1 MFIIMIKIFAIVLFF
16 SNLLFSQL
24 EANLIASDFD
34 QPLYVCSLPNT
45 NSLLVLEQ
53 DGLIKIIKDN
63 KVNEQPF
70 LDISDRVHQTW
81 YPADERGLL
90 GLAFDPNYNKNN
102 SLYLNY
108 IDQEGFTIISRFNV
122 ENNLAKKESEK
133 ILLKIKQPYMNH
145 NGGFLEFGPDGYL
158 YISIGDGGSAGDPEN
173 RAQDL
178 TNLFGTIIRIDV
190 SNKDNY
196 TIPENNPF
204 ISNDNAKNEI
214 WHYGLRNVW
223 RFSFDSENGD
233 MYMGDVGQN
242 EWEEINFQPNDHSG
256 GINFGWNILEG
267 NHCYGENNKDCNS
280 SNTVLPIFEY
290 PNDANYVKTIVG
302 WDQPDMHGCSVTG
315 GYVYRGTNKPELYGR
330 YFFGDYCTGKVWS
343 MKNNSE
349 NIDLI
354 NHTDELLESM
364 NKSEFYLSSF
374 GQDDNQELYLI
385 DYSGDIY
392 SITK

>member
-34 QPLYVCSLPNT
+34 QPLYICSLPNT

-90 GLAFDPNYNKNN
+90 GMAFDPNFKDNN
-102 SLYLNY
+102 SFYLNY

-133 ILLKIKQPYMNH
+133 ILLKLKQPYMNH

-190 SNKDNY
+190 NGQDSY
-196 TIPENNPF
+196 TIPEDNPF
-204 ISNDNAKNEI
+204 YNKENIKSEI

-267 NHCYGENNKDCNS
+267 NHCYGEDNKDCNS

-290 PNDANYVKTIVG
+290 PNDANYAKTIVG

>member
-1 MFIIMIKIFAIVLFF
+1 MIKNILIIVTFF
-16 SNLLFSQL
+16 SFLIPQL
-24 EANLIASDFD
+24 VANLIASDLD
-34 QPLYVCSLPNT
+34 QPLYICSLPYA

-63 KVNEQPF
+63 NVSEEPF

-90 GLAFDPNYNKNN
+90 GMAFDPNFKDNK
-102 SLYLNY
+102 SFYLNY
-108 IDQEGFTIISRFNV
+108 INQDGYTVVSKFKV
-122 ENNLAKKESEK
+122 EDNFANPESEVV
-133 ILLKIKQPYMNH
+133 LLKLKQPYMNH

-178 TNLFGTIIRIDV
+178 TNLFGSIIRIDV
-190 SNKDNY
+190 NGQDSY
-196 TIPENNPF
+196 TIPEDNPF
-204 ISNDNAKNEI
+204 YNKENIKSEI

-223 RFSFDSENGD
+223 RFSFDSKNGD

-242 EWEEINFQPNDHSG
+242 EWEEINFQPKNHPG
-256 GINFGWNILEG
+256 GINFGWNLLEG
-267 NHCYGENNKDCNS
+267 NHCYGEHNKDCDS

-290 PNDANYVKTIVG
+290 PNDANYAKTIIG
-302 WDQPDMHGCSVTG
+302 WDQPEMHGCSVTG
-315 GYVYRGTNKPELYGR
+315 GYVYRGTNIPELYGR

-343 MKNNSE
+343 LANNDN

-354 NHTDELLESM
+354 NHTDELLNAM

-374 GQDDNQELYLI
+374 GQDENNELYLI
-385 DYSGDIY
+385 DYSGEIY